1 MDQEVNSSILGKVD
15 VFFTL
20 MFRGLFKWSWIVC
33 LFLIGA
39 AALYL
44 QYIVIFG
51 NDAGLADVSAVEF
64 FFFVIIAGLIWRQW
78 KYAKKNSQSIFTSMA
93 KTLINAGIV
102 NVFLL
107 ALIAMELFVAYA
119 EGESLDKFMR
129 TFFTVDYL
137 GDLIAMAFW
146 ILIFYF
152 SAPVE
157 KKNEILD
164 AETTQVD
171 GLKLNSTELD
181 VSEIIR
187 PELNSPELNSP
198 ELNSPEL
205 KSIEAKQAQNHEP
218 AEAEATQGAEK

>member
-78 KYAKKNSQSIFTSMA
+78 KYAKKNSQSIFTSIA

-102 NVFLL
+102 NIF
-107 ALIAMELFVAYA
+107 LIALSGVMLFVAYA

-129 TFFTVDYL
+129 TFFTADYL
-137 GDLIAMAFW
+137 DDLIVMAFW

-152 SAPVE
+152 SAPV
-157 KKNEILD
+157 KKNITL
-164 AETTQVD
+164 ETTEVAVGESELVGAGFENTELKNTELKNS
-171 GLKLNSTELD
+171 GLKSAEEELAKNN
-181 VSEIIR
+181 EIVEKAEET
-187 PELNSPELNSP
+187 PEY
-198 ELNSPEL
+198 
-205 KSIEAKQAQNHEP
+205 QNEV
-218 AEAEATQGAEK
+218 KV

>member
-20 MFRGLFKWSWIVC
+20 MFRGLFKWSWAIC
-33 LFLIGA
+33 LFMIGA
-39 AALYL
+39 LALYF
-44 QYIVIFG
+44 QFIFIFG

-107 ALIAMELFVAYA
+107 ALSAVTIFVAYA

-171 GLKLNSTELD
+171 GLELNSTELD
-181 VSEIIR
+181 VAEIIR
-187 PELNSPELNSP
+187 PELNSP

-218 AEAEATQGAEK
+218 AEAEATQGTEK

>member
-1 MDQEVNSSILGKVD
+1 MDQEVNSSILGKID

-44 QYIVIFG
+44 QFIVIFG

-107 ALIAMELFVAYA
+107 ALSAVTIFAAYA
-119 EGESLDKFMR
+119 EGESLDKFMS
-129 TFFTVDYL
+129 TFFTADYL
-137 GDLIAMAFW
+137 DDLIAMAFW

-157 KKNEILD
+157 KNNEILD
-164 AETTQVD
+164 AETTLVD
-171 GLKLNSTELD
+171 GLELNSAELD
-181 VSEIIR
+181 VAEIIR
-187 PELNSPELNSP
+187 P

-218 AEAEATQGAEK
+218 AEAEATQGTEK

>member
-107 ALIAMELFVAYA
+107 ALSAVTIFAAYA
-119 EGESLDKFMR
+119 EGESLDKFMS
-129 TFFTVDYL
+129 TFFTADYL
-137 GDLIAMAFW
+137 DDLIVMAFW

-152 SAPVE
+152 SAPV
-157 KKNEILD
+157 KKNITL
-164 AETTQVD
+164 ETTEVAVGESELVGAGFENTELKNTELKNS
-171 GLKLNSTELD
+171 GLKSAEEELAKNN
-181 VSEIIR
+181 EIVEKAEET
-187 PELNSPELNSP
+187 PEY
-198 ELNSPEL
+198 
-205 KSIEAKQAQNHEP
+205 QNEV
-218 AEAEATQGAEK
+218 KV

>member
-20 MFRGLFKWSWIVC
+20 MFRGLFKWSWAIC
-33 LFLIGA
+33 LFMIGA
-39 AALYL
+39 AALYF
-44 QYIVIFG
+44 QFIVIFG
-51 NDAGLADVSAVEF
+51 NDAGLADLSAVEF

-102 NVFLL
+102 NVFLI
-107 ALIAMELFVAYA
+107 ALSAVALFVAYA
-119 EGESLDKFMR
+119 EGESLDKIMR

-157 KKNEILD
+157 NNITL
-164 AETTQVD
+164 ETTEVAV
-171 GLKLNSTELD
+171 GESEL
-181 VSEIIR
+181 VSA
-187 PELNSPELNSP
+187 SFKS
-198 ELNSPEL
+198 SEL
-205 KSIEAKQAQNHEP
+205 KSAEEELAKNNEIVEKAEGTPEYQNEV
-218 AEAEATQGAEK
+218 KV

>member
-1 MDQEVNSSILGKVD
+1 M
-15 VFFTL
+15 
-20 MFRGLFKWSWIVC
+20 
-33 LFLIGA
+33 
-39 AALYL
+39 
-44 QYIVIFG
+44 
-51 NDAGLADVSAVEF
+51 
-64 FFFVIIAGLIWRQW
+64 IWRQW
-78 KYAKKNSQSIFTSMA
+78 KYAKKNSQSIFTSIA

-102 NVFLL
+102 NIF
-107 ALIAMELFVAYA
+107 LIALSGVMLFVAYA
-119 EGESLDKFMR
+119 EGESLDKFMS

-137 GDLIAMAFW
+137 GDLIAMALW

-171 GLKLNSTELD
+171 GLELNITELD

>member
-20 MFRGLFKWSWIVC
+20 MFRGLFKWSWAIC
-33 LFLIGA
+33 LFMIGA
-39 AALYL
+39 AALYF
-44 QYIVIFG
+44 QFIVIFG

-102 NVFLL
+102 NVFLI
-107 ALIAMELFVAYA
+107 ALSAVALFVAYA
-119 EGESLDKFMR
+119 EGESLDKLMR

-137 GDLIAMAFW
+137 GDLIAMACW

-157 KKNEILD
+157 KNITSEITEVAVGESELVGEGFENSELKNSGLKSAEEELAKNNEIVEK
-164 AETTQVD
+164 AEET
-171 GLKLNSTELD
+171 
-181 VSEIIR
+181 
-187 PELNSPELNSP
+187 PEY
-198 ELNSPEL
+198 
-205 KSIEAKQAQNHEP
+205 QNEV
-218 AEAEATQGAEK
+218 KV

>member
-1 MDQEVNSSILGKVD
+1 MDQEVNSSILGKID

-44 QYIVIFG
+44 QFIVIFG

-107 ALIAMELFVAYA
+107 ALSAVTIFAAYA
-119 EGESLDKFMR
+119 EGESLDKFMS
-129 TFFTVDYL
+129 TFFTADYL
-137 GDLIAMAFW
+137 DDLIAMAFW

-157 KKNEILD
+157 KNNEILE
-164 AETTQVD
+164 AETTLVD
-171 GLKLNSTELD
+171 VLELNSAELD
-181 VSEIIR
+181 VAEIIR
-187 PELNSPELNSP
+187 P

-218 AEAEATQGAEK
+218 AEAEATQGTEK

>member
-1 MDQEVNSSILGKVD
+1 MSQEVNSSVLEKID

-78 KYAKKNSQSIFTSMA
+78 KYAKKNSQSIFTSIA

-102 NVFLL
+102 NIF
-107 ALIAMELFVAYA
+107 LIALSGVMLFVAYA
-119 EGESLDKFMR
+119 EGESLDKFMS

-137 GDLIAMAFW
+137 GDLIAMALW

-171 GLKLNSTELD
+171 GLELNITFENTELK
-181 VSEIIR
+181 
-187 PELNSPELNSP
+187 NT
-198 ELNSPEL
+198 EL
-205 KSIEAKQAQNHEP
+205 KNSGLKSAEEELAKNNEIVEKAEETPEYQNEV
-218 AEAEATQGAEK
+218 KV